1 MNEFTRRGLIFGMA
15 TAAAYGLL
23 VGVERVCLSAFAD
36 SADRAS
42 LLPELCGAA
51 IHPQANQRIRKT
63 LTNPS

>member
-1 MNEFTRRGLIFGMA
+1 MA
-15 TAAAYGLL
+15 TAATYGLL